1 MNILVIADPGK
12 CIGCRTCEVACVLA
26 HAAPDAIHKLAAAH
40 FIPRLKLIKT
50 SKVSTPVQCRQ
61 CEDAPCAKVCPTGA
75 LVLNH
80 NSVQVVQ
87 TRCIGCKSCVMA
99 CPYGAMEIVTRE
111 AVLQQRQPTA
121 GGPPVE
127 ATSAICAFIA
137 LRGHPVS
144 KCARPRR
151 FIRSTPKF
159 SRITCARNANRR
171 QLHNCRIVLRFA
183 FPVEF

>member
-61 CEDAPCAKVCPTGA
+61 CEDAPCAKVCPTRA

-99 CPYGAMEIVTRE
+99 CPYGAMEIVTRV
-111 AVLQQRQPTA
+111 AVLQERQPAA
-121 GGPPVE
+121 GGPLVE
-127 ATSAICAFIA
+127 AYKCDLCIHRPQGPSCIEVCPTKAIYTIDAKVLSDN
-137 LRGHPVS
+137 LRKKREQAAV
-144 KCARPRR
+144 A
-151 FIRSTPKF
+151 
-159 SRITCARNANRR
+159 
-171 QLHNCRIVLRFA
+171 QM
-183 FPVEF
+183 